1 MNKKTGSA
9 GSATAPAEAVEAL
22 EAIDDKSGEVST
34 GSGSTVERTKA
45 KGTPSKVPPLKPPD
59 DEEKKARTSWIE
71 VELVDELGAPIA
83 FETVEII
90 TPNGR
95 VTTTLDEKGLCRI
108 DEIEKGSCEISFTRL
123 DKEAWE
129 KKSDGAAA
137 SEEPPPDGRA
147 PSEEKKEE
155 PPAEEAT
162 VPEGGSNEPE
172 PGGDSG
178 GGEEKQEE
186 KKEKPKIE
194 ITGKE
199 KTSES
204 AVAVLELI
212 LQHAG
217 LLKATITSGVRTS
230 ADQARIMYDNIKQ
243 HGVPHQ
249 KALYGAGGDKV
260 IDVYV
265 DNQSSPR
272 ADVIALMQAKIDEI
286 GPSKVSKHCSNTHDV
301 FDVAPSSI
309 TDKPAF
315 EDAIKHAKEQAWIS
329 HYILPPGDPAYHI
342 EIKK

>member
-9 GSATAPAEAVEAL
+9 GSATAPVEAEEAL
-22 EAIDDKSGEVST
+22 EAVDDKSGEVSE
-34 GSGSTVERTKA
+34 GSGSQVERAKA
-45 KGTPSKVPPLKPPD
+45 KAEAAKVPPLKPPEE
-59 DEEKKARTSWIE
+59 EEKKARTSWIE
-71 VELVDELGAPIA
+71 VELVNELGEPMP
-83 FETVEII
+83 FESVEII

-95 VTTTLDEKGLCRI
+95 VTTTLDENGLCRI

-123 DKEAWE
+123 DKEAWIKKAGGGGSSE
-129 KKSDGAAA
+129 K
-137 SEEPPPDGRA
+137 PPPDGRA
-147 PSEEKKEE
+147 PGEKKQEEE
-155 PPAEEAT
+155 PAEDPV
-162 VPEGGSNEPE
+162 VPDGGSNEPE

-178 GGEEKQEE
+178 GGEEQPAE

-199 KTSES
+199 KTSEA
-204 AVAVLELI
+204 AVAILELM
-212 LQHAG
+212 LQQAG

-315 EDAIKHAKEQAWIS
+315 EDAIKHAKEQGWIS